1 MKIKSFFSIIGL
13 LVLSLFCGCDTPRTL
28 NATAIHRTDLLV
40 KKVFNSEK
48 ITSAE
53 GTFIWGSEIEDTL
66 TPKNEK
72 YSTVGEKVSAATTV
86 CLDLDNKYRFEL
98 PELNFVVEKLE
109 NVPVERK

>member
-1 MKIKSFFSIIGL
+1 MQLPFIGQICWSKRYSTAKKSPEQKA
-13 LVLSLFCGCDTPRTL
+13 LF
-28 NATAIHRTDLLV
+28 
-40 KKVFNSEK
+40 
-48 ITSAE
+48 
-53 GTFIWGSEIEDTL
+53 WGSEIEDTL